1 MTISALSKI
10 LGVNKSTAFR
20 LLTTLKSRGFVINP
34 PNSKAFLLGS
44 AIIRLAE
51 KTEWIST
58 LIQIS
63 SEYLHNLT
71 ALTGETTH
79 LAVLEGNHALI
90 IADEMS
96 PKSIGVTIGKGAT
109 GLLHC
114 TSVGKALILDSD
126 KEELKRL
133 LGPMAL
139 PSFTQNTIVDMD
151 VLFESLVSQRKLGY
165 AVDDEEHIL
174 GIRCIGVPIRDIAGQ
189 IVASLGLSAP
199 VQRLPNSSYA
209 EVGRQVMEVG
219 EAISEKLGVRPLF
232 TGNKAAK

>member
-1 MTISALSKI
+1 
-10 LGVNKSTAFR
+10 VNKSTVFR
-20 LLTTLKSRGFVINP
+20 LVSTLKSRGFVINP

-51 KTEWIST
+51 KTEWISM
-58 LIQIS
+58 LVQIS
-63 SEYLHNLT
+63 NEYLNNLT

-90 IADEMS
+90 IADAMS

-114 TSVGKALILDSD
+114 TSVGKALVLDSS
-126 KEELKRL
+126 KEELNKL
-133 LGPMAL
+133 LGSMTL
-139 PSFTQNTIVDMD
+139 PSFTQNTIVNIDL
-151 VLFESLVSQRKLGY
+151 LFEQLLSCRKLGY
-165 AVDDEEHIL
+165 LVDDEEHIL
-174 GIRCIGVPIRDIAGQ
+174 GIRCIGVPIRDVAGQ

-199 VQRLPNSSYA
+199 DQRLPNSSYA
-209 EVGRQVMEVG
+209 EVGRQVIKVG

-232 TGNKAAK
+232 TGKKTRKAEY